1 MAQRPSFALCVPTF
15 AFPGP
20 AMFRVPGWPE
30 LDASV
35 AVAAAVKAEALGFDA
50 VWVPDH
56 YMIGADKAVLDGWT
70 TLSFIAGAT
79 RRVRLCL
86 IQQST
91 LFRHAPQLAK
101 MTATLDQLS
110 GGRLTV
116 FSSLGRAEVEH
127 RAYGFPWH
135 DDFATRLAR
144 HTETLD
150 LLQQMWTD
158 GNRVSHEGDH
168 FVLRDAVCLPP
179 PRQQPHPPLWL
190 AGSEPELLDLTA
202 RVGAGWNTP
211 PVSVDE
217 FRRLRAALAT
227 ALDGVCRDIAELTVS
242 LETQVLVRPTIEA
255 LRTTLHR
262 LASLP
267 ARDGQT
273 RPPLLDPL
281 KDPFLLGETDELP
294 SALTDRYII
303 GTPDQVRDRLDS
315 YVEAGVNAFGCW
327 FMDFPDGSSLELLAH
342 LADLKR

>member
-1 MAQRPSFALCVPTF
+1 
-15 AFPGP
+15 
-20 AMFRVPGWPE
+20 
-30 LDASV
+30 
-35 AVAAAVKAEALGFDA
+35 
-50 VWVPDH
+50 
-56 YMIGADKAVLDGWT
+56 
-70 TLSFIAGAT
+70 
-79 RRVRLCL
+79 
-86 IQQST
+86 
-91 LFRHAPQLAK
+91 
-101 MTATLDQLS
+101 
-110 GGRLTV
+110 
-116 FSSLGRAEVEH
+116 
-127 RAYGFPWH
+127 
-135 DDFATRLAR
+135 
-144 HTETLD
+144 
-150 LLQQMWTD
+150 
-158 GNRVSHEGDH
+158 
-168 FVLRDAVCLPP
+168 
-179 PRQQPHPPLWL
+179 
-190 AGSEPELLDLTA
+190 LLDLTA

-227 ALDGVCRDIAELTVS
+227 TLDGVCRDIAELTVS

>member
-1 MAQRPSFALCVPTF
+1 MARRPSFAFCVPTF

-35 AVAAAVKAEALGFDA
+35 AVAAAVKAEALGYDA

-79 RRVRLCL
+79 RRVRLSL

-116 FSSLGRAEVEH
+116 FSSLGRAEEEH

-135 DDFATRLAR
+135 ADFASRLAR

-150 LLQQMWTD
+150 VLQHMWTD
-158 GNRVSHEGDH
+158 GTRVSREGNH
-168 FVLRDAVCLPP
+168 FVLHDAVCLPP
-179 PRQQPHPPLWL
+179 PRQHPHPPLWL

-202 RVGAGWNTP
+202 RVGTGWNTP

-217 FRRLRAALAT
+217 FTRLRAALAT
-227 ALDGVCRDIAELTVS
+227 ALEAVGRDIAELTVS
-242 LETQVLVRPTIEA
+242 LETQVLVRPTIDA
-255 LRTTLHR
+255 LRATLCT

-273 RPPLLDPL
+273 RPPLIDPL
-281 KDPFLLGETDELP
+281 SDPFLSGETDALP
-294 SALTDRYII
+294 TALTDRFVI
-303 GTPDQVRDRLDS
+303 GTPDQVRVRLER
-315 YVEAGVNAFGCW
+315 YVEAGVDTFGCW
-327 FMDFPDGSSLELLAH
+327 FMDFPDSTSLELLAD

>member
-1 MAQRPSFALCVPTF
+1 MAQRPSFAFCVPTF

-20 AMFRVPGWPE
+20 ALFRVPGWPE

-35 AVAAAVKAEALGFDA
+35 AVDAAIKAEALGFDA

-79 RRVRLCL
+79 RHVRLCL

-116 FSSLGRAEVEH
+116 FSSLGRAEAEH

-135 DDFATRLAR
+135 GDFATRLSR

-150 LLQQMWTD
+150 VLRQMWTN
-158 GNRVSHEGDH
+158 GTSVSHEGDH
-168 FVLRDAVCLPP
+168 FVLQDAVCLPP
-179 PRQQPHPPLWL
+179 PRQHPHPPLWL

-202 RVGAGWNTP
+202 SVGTGWNTP

-227 ALDGVCRDIAELTVS
+227 ALQGVGRDIAEMTVS
-242 LETQVLVRPTIEA
+242 LETQVLVRPTIDD
-255 LRTTLHR
+255 LRKTLR
-262 LASLP
+262 RFASLP
-267 ARDGQT
+267 ARDGQS

-281 KDPFLLGETDELP
+281 KDPFLLGETDALP
-294 SALTDRYII
+294 STLTDRFII
-303 GTPDQVRDRLDS
+303 GTPDQVRDRLDN

-327 FMDFPDGSSLELLAH
+327 FMDFPDSTSLELLAH